1 MASSSKVK
9 TVFACQACGFESSK
23 WLGRCPDCG
32 EWNSLLEETTAAPA
46 RGGAAPALGGK
57 PIAYESI
64 DTAEQERILSGIP
77 ELDRVL
83 GGGIV
88 PGSLVL
94 FGGEP
99 GVGKSTL
106 LLQVA
111 HALSRRSAVLYV
123 SGEESERQVKMRG
136 ERLGLAGGA
145 LFLMGETS
153 LERILGGVDRLGT
166 SLTAV
171 G

>member
-1 MASSSKVK
+1 M
-9 TVFACQACGFESSK
+9 CI
-23 WLGRCPDCG
+23 RDR
-32 EWNSLLEETTAAPA
+32 LEEQAAAPV
-46 RGGAAPALGGK
+46 RGGAAPAMGGK

-64 DTAEQERILSGIP
+64 ETAETDRILSGIP

-106 LLQVA
+106 LLQL
-111 HALSRRSAVLYV
+111 ALLSLIHI
-123 SGEESERQVKMRG
+123 SEPT
-136 ERLGLAGGA
+136 RLLSISYA
-145 LFLMGETS
+145 
-153 LERILGGVDRLGT
+153 
-166 SLTAV
+166 
-171 G
+171 